1 MPIIEL
7 LDFLYQDMKWVQLL
21 TYSDCLNLKMD
32 ESEDMQ
38 MNSRQW
44 VISGEEF
51 SFLYAQFSNYQFY
64 IQTEM
69 HF

>member
-1 MPIIEL
+1 
-7 LDFLYQDMKWVQLL
+7 
-21 TYSDCLNLKMD
+21 
-32 ESEDMQ
+32 

-51 SFLYAQFSNYQFY
+51 SFLYAKFSNYQFY
-64 IQTEM
+64 IQVEM